1 MVAVDGREEQPA
13 RDFPRAEAVAGD
25 TGSSVLKLSIMV
37 RATEVQVQLTVDK
50 LDAPGVA
57 QGTTIQPLATGGD
70 PSS

>member
-1 MVAVDGREEQPA
+1 MVAVEGREDQPSL
-13 RDFPRAEAVAGD
+13 DFPRAEAAVGD

-50 LDAPGVA
+50 LDAPTLA
-57 QGTTIQPLATGGD
+57 QGIPILPVPLAGD